1 VDRTTGDVAL
11 FDLAAPLDVTTRT
24 GVVSGNALRS
34 DVVRAQTG
42 PVNTGTGEVDVA
54 VPATGYRV
62 DARSAAGEAT
72 VMVPTDPSAPGT
84 IVAGSGSGDVRVRP
98 SF

>member
-1 VDRTTGDVAL
+1 MD
-11 FDLAAPLDVTTRT
+11 
-24 GVVSGNALRS
+24 
-34 DVVRAQTG
+34 
-42 PVNTGTGEVDVA
+42 TGTGEVDVA

-62 DARSAAGEAT
+62 DARSATGEAT